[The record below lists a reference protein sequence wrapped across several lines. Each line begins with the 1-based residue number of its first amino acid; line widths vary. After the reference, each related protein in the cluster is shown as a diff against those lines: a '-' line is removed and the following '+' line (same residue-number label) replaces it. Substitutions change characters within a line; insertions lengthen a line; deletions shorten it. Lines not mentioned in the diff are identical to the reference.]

1 MKQAASVSGVHRTS
15 IRRSKTMTS
24 SGAEA
29 VSEMGRMRQRG
40 ERMGEVEEVDT
51 LFLYVFI

>member
-1 MKQAASVSGVHRTS
+1 
-15 IRRSKTMTS
+15 MTS